1 MSFGETAMTDQIVA
15 TDAPDLCT
23 QLLKFLM
30 GITESAGLGSAARGF
45 VLGIEEKHQGC
56 AVALADGAAVAF
68 VVLQVDGRNAV
79 TNGEGHDE
87 ESDWWRNL
95 RQGG

>member
-1 MSFGETAMTDQIVA
+1 
-15 TDAPDLCT
+15 
-23 QLLKFLM
+23 M
-30 GITESAGLGSAARGF
+30 GITETAGLGSASRGI
-45 VLGIEEKHQGC
+45 VLGIEKQHQRC

-87 ESDWWRNL
+87 ESN
-95 RQGG
+95 